1 MSTNT
6 APYQTQPSAANWSR
20 AMPIKIGLGMTATDH
35 PLFGAFRCAVT
46 VDDEGGGPFLMVEFF
61 NDYHGSE
68 DSPHAGYFCTHSDI
82 DQFAA
87 HLHDILKT
95 AEEASR

>member
-6 APYQTQPSAANWSR
+6 APYQTQPSAACWSR
-20 AMPIKIGLGMTATDH
+20 AMPIKIGLGMTANDH

-46 VDDEGGGPFLMVEFF
+46 VDDEGGGPFLIVEFT
-61 NDYHGSE
+61 NDEHGTN
-68 DSPHAGYFCTHSDI
+68 DSPHSGYFCSHADI

-87 HLHDILKT
+87 QLHDILAI
-95 AEEASR
+95 AEKVSA

>member
-1 MSTNT
+1 
-6 APYQTQPSAANWSR
+6 
-20 AMPIKIGLGMTATDH
+20 MPIKIGLGMTANDH

-61 NDYHGSE
+61 NDEHGTQ
-68 DSPHAGYFCTHSDI
+68 DSPHCGYFNTHADI

-87 HLHDILKT
+87 QLHAILKT
-95 AEEASR
+95 AEEASA